1 MLNQQG
7 FNLWADGYDKTV
19 QLSEENNQYPF
30 AGYKAILSTIFNE
43 VMQKKESSILDIGFG
58 TGVLT
63 TKLYEKG
70 HSIDGLDFSSKMIEI
85 AQSKM
90 PKANLIQWD
99 LSNGLPPT
107 IANKKYD
114 AIVSTYTLHHFTDET
129 KVQLIKQ
136 LLTLLATSGKVYIGD
151 IAFETEKQLEVCRQN
166 SMNHWDDEEF
176 YFIQEEFSNLLEPY
190 CHIEFYPLSHCG
202 GVFIISPKI

>member
-30 AGYKAILSTIFNE
+30 AGYKAILGTIFNE
-43 VMQKKESSILDIGFG
+43 IMQKEESSVLDIGFG

-63 TKLYEKG
+63 NKLYEEG
-70 HSIDGLDFSSKMIEI
+70 HQLDGLDFSSKMIEI

-99 LSNGLPPT
+99 LSNGLPDS
-107 IANKKYD
+107 IRNKKFD
-114 AIVSTYTLHHFTDET
+114 AIVTTYALHHFTDEK
-129 KVQLIKQ
+129 KVELIKE
-136 LLTLLATSGKVYIGD
+136 LLTLLTTSGKLYIGD
-151 IAFETEKQLEVCRQN
+151 IAFETKEQLEVCRQN
-166 SMNHWDDEEF
+166 SINYWDDDEF
-176 YFIQEEFSNLLEPY
+176 YFVHEVFSKIFEAH
-190 CHIEFYPLSHCG
+190 CKIEFHPISHCG
-202 GVFIISPKI
+202 GVFIISK